1 MVNKILLVED
11 DEALALGVEYTL
23 KEEGYQVSRVGSI
36 EMGKEK
42 FNSED
47 FDLILLDINLP
58 DGRGYDLCK
67 YVKEKK
73 DTPIIFLTALD
84 EEVNVILGLDMGG
97 DDYITKPFR
106 VKELMS
112 RIRVVLRRAGR
123 GDNNFNILRCGDI
136 VVNTSNVEVT
146 KNSEKLS
153 LTAKEYKLL
162 LTFLQN
168 PGVLLSKENILN
180 ELFGDEGAYVEEN
193 TLSVYI
199 KRLREKIEDTP
210 SKPEYIT
217 TKRGLGYIWLRE
229 VVNGKQEK

>member
-36 EMGKEK
+36 EIGKEK
-42 FNSED
+42 FDSED

-58 DGRGYDLCK
+58 DGSGYDLCK

-123 GDNNFNILRCGDI
+123 GDNNLNILRCGDI
-136 VVNTSNVEVT
+136 VVNTSNVEVA
-146 KNSEKLS
+146 KNNEKLS

-168 PGVLLSKENILN
+168 SGVLLSKENILN

-199 KRLREKIEDTP
+199 KRLREKIEDNP

-229 VVNGKQEK
+229 VVNGK

>member
-1 MVNKILLVED
+1 MNRILLVED

-23 KEEGYQVSRVGSI
+23 KEEGYQVYRVGSI

-58 DGRGYDLCK
+58 DGSGYDLCK
-67 YVKEKK
+67 YIKEKK

-136 VVNTSNVEVT
+136 VVNTSNAEVA
-146 KNSEKLS
+146 KNNEKLS

-199 KRLREKIEDTP
+199 KRLREKIEDNP

-229 VVNGKQEK
+229 VVNGK

>member
-1 MVNKILLVED
+1 MNKILLVED

-23 KEEGYQVSRVGSI
+23 EEEGYQVSRVSSI
-36 EMGKEK
+36 ENGKEK
-42 FNSED
+42 LDKED

-58 DGRGYDLCK
+58 DGSGYDLCK

-73 DTPIIFLTALD
+73 DVPIIFLTALD
-84 EEVNVILGLDMGG
+84 EEVNIVLGLDIGG

-106 VKELMS
+106 VRELLS
-112 RIRVVLRRAGR
+112 RIRVVLRRTGKE
-123 GDNNFNILRCGDI
+123 NSNSTVLKCVEI
-136 VVNTSNVEVT
+136 VVNTASAEVS
-146 KNSEKLS
+146 KNSEKIW

-168 PGVLLSKENILN
+168 PGKLLSKENILN

-199 KRLREKIEDTP
+199 KRLREKIEDNP
-210 SKPEYIT
+210 SKPEYII
-217 TKRGLGYIWLRE
+217 TKRGLGYIWVRE
-229 VVNGKQEK
+229 VVNGK

>member
-1 MVNKILLVED
+1 MNKILLVED

-23 KEEGYQVSRVGSI
+23 KEEGYQVYRVGSI

-58 DGRGYDLCK
+58 DGSGYDLCK

-112 RIRVVLRRAGR
+112 RIRVVQRR
-123 GDNNFNILRCGDI
+123 
-136 VVNTSNVEVT
+136 S
-146 KNSEKLS
+146 
-153 LTAKEYKLL
+153 
-162 LTFLQN
+162 
-168 PGVLLSKENILN
+168 
-180 ELFGDEGAYVEEN
+180 
-193 TLSVYI
+193 
-199 KRLREKIEDTP
+199 
-210 SKPEYIT
+210 
-217 TKRGLGYIWLRE
+217 W
-229 VVNGKQEK
+229 

>member
-1 MVNKILLVED
+1 MNRILLVED

-23 KEEGYQVSRVGSI
+23 KEEGYQVYRVGSI

-58 DGRGYDLCK
+58 DGSGYDLCK

-123 GDNNFNILRCGDI
+123 GDNSLNILRCGDI
-136 VVNTSNVEVT
+136 VVNTSNAEVA
-146 KNSEKLS
+146 KNNEKLS

-199 KRLREKIEDTP
+199 KRLREKIEDNP

-229 VVNGKQEK
+229 VVNGK